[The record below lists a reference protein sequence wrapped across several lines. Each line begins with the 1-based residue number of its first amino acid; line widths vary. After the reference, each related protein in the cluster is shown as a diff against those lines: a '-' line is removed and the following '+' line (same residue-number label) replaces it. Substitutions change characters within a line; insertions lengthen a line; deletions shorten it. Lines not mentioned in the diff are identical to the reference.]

1 MYTGR
6 MMTYNIAALVLAAGL
21 GTATAQAPPSPVRV
35 SPGVVQANRI
45 KNVVPQYPQE
55 AKDARLQGQ
64 VRMEVVI
71 DKEGKVARITVL
83 SGLPVFTESAI
94 AAVGQWEYRPTLLNG
109 ELVEIV
115 TEVEINFTLA
125 N

>member
-1 MYTGR
+1 

-45 KNVVPQYPQE
+45 KNVAPQYPQE
-55 AKDARLQGQ
+55 AKDARIQGS
-64 VRMEVVI
+64 VHLDVFISKSGVPTEIR
-71 DKEGKVARITVL
+71 VL
-83 SGLPVFTESAI
+83 SGPPGLSEASVQ
-94 AAVGQWEYRPTLLNG
+94 AVTQWRWNATLLNR
-109 ELVEIV
+109 EPVEII

>member
-1 MYTGR
+1 

-45 KNVVPQYPQE
+45 KNVAPQYPQE
-55 AKDARLQGQ
+55 AKDAHLQGQ

-94 AAVGQWEYRPTLLNG
+94 AAVGQWEYRPTLLID
-109 ELVEIV
+109 EPVEIV